1 MGATSRY
8 TAPKATID
16 PDRSKSWIK
25 RATPVVMAHKLQWFS
40 ALIFS
45 FLGLIIQVWIPK
57 ILQNG
62 ITNSLINKTQPL
74 HNYVEL
80 IAVLALFTGVFG
92 YISRTNLFKVA
103 YAIEF
108 DLRNILYEHFT
119 RMSFPFYDR
128 VQSGQLIS
136 RANSDIRSVQMYLTF
151 APMILVQCSIA
162 LVAFAFMLSISV
174 PLAFVA
180 MASMP
185 FIYIVGIKMRKS
197 LFPVSWLIQSRLA
210 EVATVVDEN
219 VNGVRVVRSFAAE
232 QQQLGQLAKAAD
244 RVQWGYIK
252 DADLRARFAP
262 LVQNL
267 SQVGL
272 VLVLLVGGWLVIHEH
287 LPVASIVSF
296 NLYLVM
302 MQAPFMMLGMLI
314 MMGQRASASA
324 DRIYEIIDEKPTI
337 VDRPDAI
344 DLVDCQGDV
353 EFDDV
358 SFAYADDSLLTK
370 PGGDDGPREI
380 LRNLNLHLHPGET
393 IALVGRT
400 GSGKSTVARVL
411 ARFYDATGGTV
422 RVDGHDVR
430 DLTLTSL
437 RANIGVVLDEPFL
450 FSVSIRDNIA
460 YGRPDASME
469 EVMAAAEAAGATGF
483 INRLA
488 DGYDTVVGERGYT
501 LSGGQRQ
508 RIAIARALLVNP
520 PILILDDA
528 TSAIDVKVEQRI
540 HSSLRVLMEG
550 RTTLIIAHRLS
561 TISLADRVVLLDN
574 GRIVADGTHA
584 ELLASTPL
592 YSEVLAQ
599 ATSEEQAAAE
609 AAAGYRGPRAGRR
622 RPRARGR
629 GTRAAGRAP
638 RDRRR
643 GPRAR
648 EGCDLMFGGGGVGP
662 PMGGGGAPGSAQAGL
677 PFGGIPH
684 ELQAGVDLLL
694 DEEPERGEPD
704 VVFTQLPTAHESK
717 KLTLTSLLMEYP
729 GHVRAGRV
737 LGGDD
742 RPVHPARPE
751 PRLLRHQPW
760 PDAAPL
766 RLRRRGAHGGA
777 VPGVDR
783 RVGQRAVRAGAGD
796 GPPRLVGHERPAH
809 QGVPP
814 PAAALA
820 RLLHRGEGGRRHE
833 PHDERHREPAAAAAG
848 RAGPVRHSGPD
859 HGRHHGLPLRHQ
871 RASWPPSPSSPCCL
885 PSSSCRSGS
894 SGPPSAATTRC
905 ATASRSCWPT
915 SPRACRACAS

>member
-1 MGATSRY
+1 VSKTEQELAQEAAEAAAAGNGRATTEAADTEETRRELPFAAYVPMGATSRY
-8 TAPKATID
+8 ERPKATVD
-16 PDRSKSWIK
+16 PDRSKSWIR
-25 RATPVVMAHKLQWFS
+25 RAAPIVMAHKVNFFS

-45 FLGLIIQVWIPK
+45 FLALIIQVWIPK
-57 ILQNG
+57 ILQNA
-62 ITNSLINKTQPL
+62 ITNSLILRTQAL
-74 HNYVEL
+74 HTYVEQV
-80 IAVLALFTGVFG
+80 AVLGVCIGFFG

-151 APMILVQCSIA
+151 APSILVQCSIA
-162 LVAFAFMLSISV
+162 IVAFAFMLSISV

-185 FIYIVGIKMRKS
+185 FIYIVGVKMRKS

-232 QQQLGQLAKAAD
+232 QQQLRQLGTAAD

-252 DADLRARFAP
+252 DADLRARFTP

-324 DRIYEIIDEKPTI
+324 ARIYEILDEQPTI
-337 VDRPDAI
+337 VDRPDAV
-344 DLVDCQGDV
+344 DLMDCKGDV
-353 EFDDV
+353 EFEDV
-358 SFAYADDSLLTK
+358 NFAYAADSLLST
-370 PGGDDGPREI
+370 PDDDKRHDV
-380 LRNLNLHLHPGET
+380 LHDLNLHLRPGET
-393 IALVGRT
+393 VALVGRT

-469 EVMAAAEAAGATGF
+469 EVRAAAEAAGAARF
-483 INRLA
+483 IERLA

-508 RIAIARALLVNP
+508 RVAIARALLINP

-528 TSAIDVKVEQRI
+528 TSAIDVNVEQRI
-540 HSSLRVLMEG
+540 HAALRVLMQG

-561 TISLADRVVLLDN
+561 TISLADRVVLLDG
-574 GRIVADGTHA
+574 GRVVADGTHA

-592 YSEVLAQ
+592 YAEVLAQ
-599 ATSEEQAAAE
+599 AASEEQAAA
-609 AAAGYRGPRAGRR
+609 
-622 RPRARGR
+622 
-629 GTRAAGRAP
+629 
-638 RDRRR
+638 
-643 GPRAR
+643 
-648 EGCDLMFGGGGVGP
+648 
-662 PMGGGGAPGSAQAGL
+662 
-677 PFGGIPH
+677 
-684 ELQAGVDLLL
+684 
-694 DEEPERGEPD
+694 
-704 VVFTQLPTAHESK
+704 
-717 KLTLTSLLMEYP
+717 
-729 GHVRAGRV
+729 
-737 LGGDD
+737 
-742 RPVHPARPE
+742 
-751 PRLLRHQPW
+751 
-760 PDAAPL
+760 
-766 RLRRRGAHGGA
+766 
-777 VPGVDR
+777 
-783 RVGQRAVRAGAGD
+783 
-796 GPPRLVGHERPAH
+796 
-809 QGVPP
+809 
-814 PAAALA
+814 
-820 RLLHRGEGGRRHE
+820 
-833 PHDERHREPAAAAAG
+833 AAAAG
-848 RAGPVRHSGPD
+848 TED
-859 HGRHHGLPLRHQ
+859 LGLENDDVLEPEGG
-871 RASWPPSPSSPCCL
+871 AF
-885 PSSSCRSGS
+885 
-894 SGPPSAATTRC
+894 
-905 ATASRSCWPT
+905 
-915 SPRACRACAS
+915 